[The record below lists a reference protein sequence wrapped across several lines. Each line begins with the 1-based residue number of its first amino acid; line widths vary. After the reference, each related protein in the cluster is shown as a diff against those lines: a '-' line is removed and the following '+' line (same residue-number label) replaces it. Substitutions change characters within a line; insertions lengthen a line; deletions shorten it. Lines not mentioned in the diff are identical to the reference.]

1 MSNNREKLIK
11 ALIGVIIS
19 FSALSVLGIISAAL
33 LIPNIQGLDALIK
46 SRKRQNRNAD
56 TDKPEQTNDG
66 GAGKEDISISGIYT
80 DEMIEQYTTGVLITV
95 QNRPVSENA
104 SLDMAYIISFDDMA
118 QRLSVITL
126 SENLLLS
133 GRSIAAIY
141 KQDGIAKLLASINK
155 SFRLNIKYYV
165 CADTALLAMII
176 DKQGGVETTPD
187 KQEAEYMSKAMNK
200 TIEAKLPSLRVWK
213 AWYMRLIR

>member
-46 SRKRQNRNAD
+46 KPEAAKTENAD

-95 QNRPVSENA
+95 QNRPC
-104 SLDMAYIISFDDMA
+104 
-118 QRLSVITL
+118 
-126 SENLLLS
+126 LLYTS
-133 GRSIAAIY
+133 PSPRDGSRS
-141 KQDGIAKLLASINK
+141 
-155 SFRLNIKYYV
+155 R
-165 CADTALLAMII
+165 M
-176 DKQGGVETTPD
+176 
-187 KQEAEYMSKAMNK
+187 
-200 TIEAKLPSLRVWK
+200 PSS
-213 AWYMRLIR
+213 A

>member
-46 SRKRQNRNAD
+46 KPEAAKTENAD

-126 SENLLLS
+126 SEKLLLS

-141 KQDGIAKLLASINK
+141 KQDGIAKLL
-155 SFRLNIKYYV
+155 
-165 CADTALLAMII
+165 
-176 DKQGGVETTPD
+176 ETRFVKGIFP
-187 KQEAEYMSKAMNK
+187 
-200 TIEAKLPSLRVWK
+200 IL
-213 AWYMRLIR
+213 